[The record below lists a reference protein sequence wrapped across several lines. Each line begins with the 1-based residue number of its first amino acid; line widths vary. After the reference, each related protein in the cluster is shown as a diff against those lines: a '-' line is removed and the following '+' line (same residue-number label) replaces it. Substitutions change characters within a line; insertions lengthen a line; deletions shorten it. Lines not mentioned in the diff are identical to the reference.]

1 MILRGYRDENSPNRI
16 RKMSS
21 SIPLFINI
29 YNSIYKVATLN
40 WWDQYWTKEQDGKR
54 FKKKKILKRKKKNKE
69 KIC

>member
-1 MILRGYRDENSPNRI
+1 MDENSPNRI
-16 RKMSS
+16 REMSS
-21 SIPLFINI
+21 TIPLFINI

-54 FKKKKILKRKKKNKE
+54 FQKKRGKKIQEKKNKD